1 MSISVTQFGSL
12 RPVIES
18 VKCCQQ
24 AITFRSE
31 SEMVASAS
39 KMPVGSLAFVV
50 SDELLF
56 LRVQRGL
63 REIQVEISA
72 MMSVTYLLSLFAA
85 LTA

>member
-1 MSISVTQFGSL
+1 MSISVAQFGSL
-12 RPVIES
+12 RAVIES
-18 VKCCQQ
+18 VKCCRQ

-39 KMPVGSLAFVV
+39 KMPVGALAFVL